1 MQIEQID
8 LADAATVRACYEV
21 YVAALQAD
29 KAVGPWLSPGRF
41 GGWFAVGWVGDPREA
56 WLVRAADE
64 TDDDEADRMS
74 RGAVAEMSRGAVA
87 GWYRGAVAGISRGA
101 VAGMS
106 EGAVAG
112 WYRLEL
118 PDRENLDRAR
128 LELFVRPD
136 RRRRGLGRGLLRH
149 AAARAAAQGR
159 RVLDSAAQNG
169 SAGEGFAQA
178 MGARAGLVD
187 VQRMLELAELGADRL
202 AELRGQAEQATAGY
216 SLVSWTGPVPDEFLE
231 QAGALFTALG
241 DAPHD
246 PGAVPV
252 IWDAQQVRERVN
264 DLLPRFGMRLFS
276 LAARHD
282 PSGEMAALTQMAV
295 DPTDPGWGH
304 QLITAVISK
313 HRGHR
318 LGLLVKTAM
327 LELLASSEP
336 QLERIST
343 WNAEANQHMIA
354 VNQVIGYTVLGP
366 PNTEWRL
373 DVPAL
378 LG

>member
-8 LADAATVRACYEV
+8 LADAATVRACHEV
-21 YVAALQAD
+21 YVAALRAE
-29 KAVGPWLSPGRF
+29 AAAGPWLSSGRF
-41 GGWFAVGWVGDPREA
+41 GGWFAVGWVGNPREA
-56 WLVRAADE
+56 WLVRAADQ
-64 TDDDEADRMS
+64 TDADEAGGMS
-74 RGAVAEMSRGAVA
+74 R
-87 GWYRGAVAGISRGA
+87 
-101 VAGMS
+101 
-106 EGAVAG
+106 GAVAG

-118 PDRENLDRAR
+118 PDRENLDRVR

-149 AAARAAAQGR
+149 AAARAAAHGR
-159 RVLDSAAQNG
+159 RVLDSAAQIG
-169 SAGEGFAQA
+169 SAGEGFARA
-178 MGARAGLVD
+178 MGAQPGLVD

-216 SLVSWTGPVPDEFLE
+216 SLVSWTGPVPDEFLG

-246 PGAVPV
+246 PGVVPQ

-264 DLLPRFGMRLFS
+264 DLLPRFGMRQYS

-282 PSGEMAALTQMAV
+282 ASGELAALTQMAV
-295 DPTDPGWGH
+295 DPADPGWGH

-327 LELLASSEP
+327 LELLATTEP

-343 WNAEANQHMIA
+343 WNAEANQYMIA

-366 PNTEWRL
+366 PNTDWRF
-373 DVPAL
+373 DVPAV

>member
-8 LADAATVRACYEV
+8 LADAATVRACHEV
-21 YVAALQAD
+21 YVTALRAEAAA
-29 KAVGPWLSPGRF
+29 GPWLSSRRF
-41 GGWFAVGWVGDPREA
+41 DGWFAVGWVGNPVEA

-64 TDDDEADRMS
+64 TDADEASGMS
-74 RGAVAEMSRGAVA
+74 RGAVT
-87 GWYRGAVAGISRGA
+87 
-101 VAGMS
+101 
-106 EGAVAG
+106 G

-149 AAARAAAQGR
+149 AAARAAAHGR
-159 RVLDSAAQNG
+159 SLLNSAAQNG
-169 SAGEGFAQA
+169 SPGEGFARA
-178 MGARAGLVD
+178 MGAQAGLVD
-187 VQRMLELAELGADRL
+187 VQRMLELAELGASGL
-202 AELRGQAEQATAGY
+202 AALRRQAEQATVGY
-216 SLVSWTGPVPDEFLE
+216 SLVSWTGPVPDEFLG

-246 PGAVPV
+246 PAAVPE

-264 DLLPRFGMRLFS
+264 DLLPRFGMRDYS

-282 PSGEMAALTQMAV
+282 ASGELAALTQMAV
-295 DPTDPGWGH
+295 DPADPGWGH

-327 LELLASSEP
+327 LELLATTEP

-343 WNAEANQHMIA
+343 WNAEANQYMIA
-354 VNQVIGYTVLGP
+354 VNHVIGYTVLGP
-366 PNTEWRL
+366 PSTDWRF
-373 DVPAL
+373 DVPAV
-378 LG
+378 LGLAGAGVSRCWG